1 MPLFHILL
9 AAGILGIII
18 ALVIIC
24 DRIHNAKL
32 REQDNAG
39 EDFLGI

>member
-1 MPLFHILL
+1 MPLSHILL
-9 AAGILGIII
+9 AAGILFVILVMVI
-18 ALVIIC
+18 AC